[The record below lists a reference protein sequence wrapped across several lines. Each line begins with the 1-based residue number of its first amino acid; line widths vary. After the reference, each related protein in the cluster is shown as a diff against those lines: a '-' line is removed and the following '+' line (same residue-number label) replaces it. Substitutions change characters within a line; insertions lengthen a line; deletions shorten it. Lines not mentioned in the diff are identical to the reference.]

1 MEMSRLALIVDDSA
15 TARHMLARVLR
26 GLDFECHFAQSGQE
40 ALDQLAFELP
50 DIIFLDHLMPGLD
63 GFQTLGAIKQN
74 PRTRHIPVVMYTSQN
89 ALKYQEEAMAL
100 GAAGVI
106 TKQVD
111 KEALYILVE
120 KVCLAQDIGLQ
131 VNAAAPD
138 GTAAGSANEIQP
150 VETLPAADN
159 VVPFQPKHP
168 SATGADKASS
178 PRDSE
183 TFRLRQRLNLLESRV
198 AFLRL
203 LVFLLL
209 LISVLLG
216 IEVLQQ
222 HERQVRL
229 TSQME
234 GHRKA
239 LQELI
244 DLVDPASKP
253 TRSE

>member
-1 MEMSRLALIVDDSA
+1 MSRLALIVDDSA
-15 TARHMLARVLR
+15 TARHMLARMLR
-26 GLDFECHFAQSGQE
+26 GLDFECHFSQSGQE
-40 ALDQLAFELP
+40 ALDQLAYELP

-150 VETLPAADN
+150 VEPSPAADN

-168 SATGADKASS
+168 SPGGADKASS